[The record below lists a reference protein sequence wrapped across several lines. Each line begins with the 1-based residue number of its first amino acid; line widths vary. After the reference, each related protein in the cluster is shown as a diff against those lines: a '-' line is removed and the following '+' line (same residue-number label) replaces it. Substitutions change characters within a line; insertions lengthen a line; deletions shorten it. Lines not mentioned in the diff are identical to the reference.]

1 MCWAKLSLL
10 LSSLPVTPCT
20 AMTLFSSPLLWL
32 TAWLPG
38 QSHVSVASSSQILT
52 QLFHYFLCIAFPLY
66 CLITNSVLHL
76 ALTLPLSLLLS
87 HSCFLSFSSHYTLVP
102 YSFCFKLTP
111 ACTDL
116 ICLHTSTV
124 RSLDL
129 VLSCVSVTWHANR
142 FMEFTHIYV
151 VCLSHCSCLYCSFG
165 SLSLS
170 LCRVSLASSRP
181 DCGEERITT
190 QGTCRFFGED
200 RGRVNSGWMG
210 GGFWLI
216 KWPVCNVWVGCQA
229 NWKVLIYHYSVFV
242 QSSLSQLMASGGRE
256 TNRKRA
262 SKGQHSISFSWVHCC
277 PAWWV
282 LRVSIHIGT

>member
-151 VCLSHCSCLYCSFG
+151 VCLSHCSCLYCSFV
-165 SLSLS
+165 SLS
-170 LCRVSLASSRP
+170 LCSLLLPPDQTVERRGQQPREHVGSLGKIRAEAGSALCGRGILARQVASVECFKLVAKQTGFDLPLQRSEQLVTISGVRR
-181 DCGEERITT
+181 ERNK
-190 QGTCRFFGED
+190 Q
-200 RGRVNSGWMG
+200 
-210 GGFWLI
+210 
-216 KWPVCNVWVGCQA
+216 
-229 NWKVLIYHYSVFV
+229 KVYF
-242 QSSLSQLMASGGRE
+242 
-256 TNRKRA
+256 
-262 SKGQHSISFSWVHCC
+262 KG
-277 PAWWV
+277 PA
-282 LRVSIHIGT
+282 